1 MSVEDD
7 ADEQRAQTREAWER
21 VAPGWG
27 RRADET
33 RTFGMP
39 VSSALVDRL
48 RLQPGERVLELAA
61 GPGDT
66 GFLAA
71 ELVQPG
77 GTLICSDAAEGMLEV
92 ARERA
97 ERFGITGVE
106 FKRLELEW
114 IDLQT
119 ASVDAALCRWG
130 VMLSLDPEAAMR
142 EVRRILRPGGRVA
155 IAVWDRPEVNPWATI
170 ITEALIKIGAV
181 EPPDR
186 GAPAS
191 MFSLADPER
200 LVELLEAAGF
210 VEVTVEPVDVVRA
223 LPSVEAY
230 LEQTRDI
237 QISVISVIDGLSEE
251 KRSEFRQAFAEAAAP
266 FVDDSGALTMPGR
279 SLVAAGEA

>member
-1 MSVEDD
+1 MSVED
-7 ADEQRAQTREAWER
+7 ADEQRAQMRDAWEQ

-33 RTFGMP
+33 RAFGMP
-39 VSSALVDRL
+39 VSSAMVESL

-77 GTLICSDAAEGMLEV
+77 GTLICSDAAEGMLDV

-97 ERFGITGVE
+97 ERFGVTGVE

-114 IDLQT
+114 IDLET

-142 EVRRILRPGGRVA
+142 EIRRVVRPRGRVS
-155 IAVWDRPEVNPWATI
+155 IAVWDRAEVNPWATL
-170 ITEALIKIGAV
+170 ITDALVKLGAL

-186 GAPAS
+186 SAPAS

-210 VEVTVEPVDVVRA
+210 LEASVEPVDVVRV
-223 LPSVEAY
+223 LPSVDAF

-237 QISVISVIDGLSEE
+237 QISVIRVLDGLSAEE
-251 KRSEFRQAFAEAAAP
+251 QSDFKQAFAAAASQ
-266 FVDDSGALTMPGR
+266 FVDDSGALTLPGC
-279 SLVAAGEA
+279 SLVAAAEA

>member
-1 MSVEDD
+1 MSIED
-7 ADEQRAQTREAWER
+7 ADEQRAQIREAWER

-77 GTLICSDAAEGMLEV
+77 GTLICSDAAEGMLDV

-97 ERFGITGVE
+97 ERFGVTGVE

-114 IDLQT
+114 IDLET

-130 VMLSLDPEAAMR
+130 VMLSLDPEAALR

-170 ITEALIKIGAV
+170 ITEALITIGAV

-210 VEVTVEPVDVVRA
+210 VEVTVEPVEVVRA
-223 LPSVEAY
+223 LASVEAY

-251 KRSEFRQAFAEAAAP
+251 KQSEFRQAFVEAAAP